1 MYIGKYIVS
10 PLVFSLFL
18 GNSGAGELVLLVDP
32 RFHKLVYFVWYFSVF
47 SQNGWIQL
55 DKLLALSFHIWWR
68 RSFQS
73 LGSSDYQFIVDLS
86 NLPFRCHVVNFGGIS
101 LKIFTSSG
109 LFCSTAKLPL
119 HPEVSWATAVTWIG
133 FHGQSWRLAWTGRV
147 NSLYRLLLWGFHT
160 TFASQGWALNM
171 SHHCCS
177 WEYGMVQ

>member
-86 NLPFRCHVVNFGGIS
+86 NLPSHCHVVNWGLIKNIRVNIKKKSWALLIEIPKAKHIS
-101 LKIFTSSG
+101 
-109 LFCSTAKLPL
+109 KLPE
-119 HPEVSWATAVTWIG
+119 PS
-133 FHGQSWRLAWTGRV
+133 R
-147 NSLYRLLLWGFHT
+147 
-160 TFASQGWALNM
+160 
-171 SHHCCS
+171 C
-177 WEYGMVQ
+177 